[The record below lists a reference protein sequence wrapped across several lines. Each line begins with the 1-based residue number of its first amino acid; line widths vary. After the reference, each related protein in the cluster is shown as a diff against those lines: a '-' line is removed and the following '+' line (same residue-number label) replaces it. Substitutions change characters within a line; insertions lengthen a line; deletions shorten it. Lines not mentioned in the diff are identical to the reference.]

1 MTTYAQVVP
10 PDLPAQL
17 HMSDPCLPLD
27 SPLFYGHLN
36 NQLSPL
42 ELLTELE
49 DLTSFPPQMM
59 NWNPTPDRMYSRSWV
74 SPELEEQ
81 N

>member
-1 MTTYAQVVP
+1 MTTSAQVVP

-49 DLTSFPPQMM
+49 DLTSFPPA
-59 NWNPTPDRMYSRSWV
+59 ND
-74 SPELEEQ
+74 ELEP
-81 N
+81 NSR